1 MEMKDGNYSLK
12 ATDSAAS
19 TKKHFVLVHGACH
32 GAWSWY
38 KLTPLL
44 KSAGHRVTVLDMA
57 GAGINPKQVNN
68 LQSFSEYVQPQMEF
82 MESIKQEEKVI
93 LVGHRMG
100 GLVISKA
107 METFPEK
114 ISVAVFLTALLP
126 NMLQEFKFPDILKEG
141 SRGDSIY
148 AYSEG
153 VKEAS
158 KTFVFG
164 PSYISSNLY
173 ELSSPE
179 DQTLA
184 TMLVRP
190 IRLYSNEH
198 MSKEITTSKQKYG
211 SVKRVYILAELD
223 KTLTRNFQCWM
234 IEKDPVD
241 EVKEI
246 TGSDQM
252 VMMSKPQELFAY
264 LQELLEKPETSL
276 ALLTRSCFN
285 LITKVKK

>member
-1 MEMKDGNYSLK
+1 MEMKDGNNSLM
-12 ATDSAAS
+12 ATNSAGS

-57 GAGINPKQVNN
+57 GAGINPKQVKDV
-68 LQSFSEYVQPQMEF
+68 QSFSDYVQPLMDF
-82 MESIKQEEKVI
+82 MEHSLPSCKSIKQEEKVI
-93 LVGHRMG
+93 LVGHSMG

-126 NMLQEFKFPDILKEG
+126 NMLQEFKFPDVFKEG
-141 SRGDSIY
+141 CRGDAIY
-148 AYSEG
+148 NYDEG
-153 VKEAS
+153 D

-164 PSYISSNLY
+164 PSYMSSNLY
-173 ELSSPE
+173 ELCSPE
-179 DQTLA
+179 DATLA

-190 IRLYSNEH
+190 IRVFSNEH
-198 MSKEITTSKQKYG
+198 MLEEITTSKQKFG
-211 SVKRVYILAELD
+211 SVKQVYIIAELD
-223 KTLTRNFQCWM
+223 KTLTRDFQCWT

-246 TGSDQM
+246 IGSDHM
-252 VMMSKPQELFAY
+252 VMMSKPQELFAC
-264 LQELLEKPETSL
+264 LREIAEET
-276 ALLTRSCFN
+276 
-285 LITKVKK
+285 

>member
-1 MEMKDGNYSLK
+1 METKDGNNSLM
-12 ATDSAAS
+12 ANISTAGS

-57 GAGINPKQVNN
+57 GAGINPKQVIDV
-68 LQSFSEYVQPQMEF
+68 QSFSDYVQPLMDF
-82 MESIKQEEKVI
+82 MEHSLPSGISIKQEEKVI
-93 LVGHRMG
+93 LVGHSMG

-114 ISVAVFLTALLP
+114 ISVAVFLTALMP
-126 NMLQEFKFPDILKEG
+126 NMLQEFKFADVFKEG
-141 SRGDSIY
+141 CRGDAVY
-148 AYSEG
+148 TYDEG
-153 VKEAS
+153 A

-173 ELSSPE
+173 DLCSPE
-179 DQTLA
+179 DATLA

-190 IRLYSNEH
+190 IRVFSNEH
-198 MSKEITTSKQKYG
+198 MSEELAMSKQKYG
-211 SVKRVYILAELD
+211 SVKRVYIIAELD
-223 KTLTRNFQCWM
+223 KTLTRDFQCLA

-246 TGSDQM
+246 IGSDHM
-252 VMMSKPQELFAY
+252 VMMSKPQELFAC
-264 LQELLEKPETSL
+264 LQEIAEE
-276 ALLTRSCFN
+276 A
-285 LITKVKK
+285 